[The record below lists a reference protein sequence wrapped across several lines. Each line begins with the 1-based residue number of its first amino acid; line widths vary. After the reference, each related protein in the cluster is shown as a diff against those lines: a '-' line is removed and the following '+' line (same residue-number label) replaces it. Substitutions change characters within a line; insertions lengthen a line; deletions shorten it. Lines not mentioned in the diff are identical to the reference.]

1 MEQGGKRKLT
11 LQEAFDLFIPDP
23 ETFDFSIESL
33 TLRVK
38 QIAGKEI
45 YFLPVEPAA
54 GFFGARMIVEAPGK
68 DIEYVVYNSA
78 LSAFH
83 SDHVKVHEL
92 AHIMLE
98 HETQHL
104 RPEDLTTSNIEL
116 LRALAGITCRAIDV
130 PRLGSSSDPQDQEAE
145 ILTRLIYRHA
155 IDAWEKHKL
164 RQHSS
169 QSLYEGL
176 LRNLTS
182 R

>member
-1 MEQGGKRKLT
+1 MEQNGKRKLT
-11 LQEAFDLFIPDP
+11 LQETFELFIPDP

-33 TLRVK
+33 TQRTK
-38 QIAGKEI
+38 EIAGKEI
-45 YFLPVEPAA
+45 IILPVEPTV
-54 GFFGARMIVEAPGK
+54 GFFGGRMILDFLGK

-78 LSAFH
+78 LPAFH

-104 RPEDLTTSNIEL
+104 RPEDLETSNLKL
-116 LRALAGITCRAIDV
+116 LRALAGITCRAVDV
-130 PRLGSSSDPQDQEAE
+130 PRPGVSRGREDQDAE
-145 ILTRLIYRHA
+145 TLTRLIYRHA

-164 RQHSS
+164 RRHSS

-176 LRNLTS
+176 LRSLTTK
-182 R
+182 